1 MKMNFKENKNQVSVI
16 VPIYN
21 VQNYLDR
28 CIESIVTQT
37 FKNLEIILVNDGS
50 TDNSWKICK
59 KWSYKDK
66 RIKIYNKSNCGLSS
80 ARNFGIEHAHGKYI
94 GFVDS
99 DDYVEPTMFDELY
112 KQIVNYN
119 AGIACGGYFLIDS
132 TSKKKKEVNTLK
144 SPHFFNSHDAIKKLL
159 TDSCIGQ
166 SAWGKLYRKELFN
179 QVKFPVGEINEDLP
193 IMPKLFDEAKR
204 IVHIGKPIYNY
215 VKRNNSIT
223 TSRYSMQHKVV
234 YNHLVSI
241 YSYLLENHP
250 DLISS
255 YHVLEYEYLLYEL
268 SAIDSVKENKD
279 KFFNLK
285 IKYKKMFDS
294 DFKVMLLSPDVS
306 NYLKIKVILYK
317 LKIFNLV
324 KNIFR

>member
-1 MKMNFKENKNQVSVI
+1 
-16 VPIYN
+16 
-21 VQNYLDR
+21 
-28 CIESIVTQT
+28 
-37 FKNLEIILVNDGS
+37 
-50 TDNSWKICK
+50 
-59 KWSYKDK
+59 
-66 RIKIYNKSNCGLSS
+66 
-80 ARNFGIEHAHGKYI
+80 
-94 GFVDS
+94 
-99 DDYVEPTMFDELY
+99 
-112 KQIVNYN
+112 
-119 AGIACGGYFLIDS
+119 
-132 TSKKKKEVNTLK
+132 
-144 SPHFFNSHDAIKKLL
+144 
-159 TDSCIGQ
+159 
-166 SAWGKLYRKELFN
+166 
-179 QVKFPVGEINEDLP
+179 
-193 IMPKLFDEAKR
+193 MPKLFDEAKR

-223 TSRYSMQHKVV
+223 TSRYSMQHKAV

-317 LKIFNLV
+317 LKIYNLV